1 MPSTERRTIAITGS
15 ASGIGASL
23 RRSMELNGDKVI
35 GIDLKNAD
43 VIADLSTANGRES
56 AISETLDRA
65 NGVLDGLVTCAG
77 VGPPF
82 DPKEMICINWLG
94 TVQLINGLHV
104 ALASSK
110 FLTGPSQR

>member
-56 AISETLDRA
+56 AI
-65 NGVLDGLVTCAG
+65 
-77 VGPPF
+77 
-82 DPKEMICINWLG
+82 
-94 TVQLINGLHV
+94 
-104 ALASSK
+104 
-110 FLTGPSQR
+110 